1 MFIFNPAK
9 IHFMKT
15 KLSILL
21 VLSFFLSISVF
32 AQKKSSKEI
41 KAEKELLLQK
51 QIEALIDSKNFV
63 FEAQRIS
70 PRGGRIIILDY
81 NTYFLKFNE
90 EKVTCDLPFF
100 GRGYNIGY
108 GSDGGIKFDGKPENI
123 KVEKKNKSY
132 NFKAIVKG
140 KDDVYNLMF
149 SVFFNRSTT
158 LTVNSNNRSSI
169 IYYGEISAP
178 KVDADKK

>member
-1 MFIFNPAK
+1 
-9 IHFMKT
+9 MKT

-32 AQKKSSKEI
+32 AQKKSSKEL

-51 QIEALIDSKNFV
+51 KIETLIDSKNFV
-63 FEAQRIS
+63 FEAQKIS
-70 PRGGRIIILDY
+70 PRGGRVIFLDY

-108 GSDGGIKFDGKPENI
+108 GSDGGIKFDGKPEDI

-132 NFKAIVKG
+132 NIKAIVKG

-149 SVFFNRSTT
+149 SVFFNGSTT
-158 LTVNSNNRSSI
+158 LSVNSNNRSSI
-169 IYYGEISAP
+169 TYYGEISAP
-178 KVDADKK
+178 KVDADKKQ